1 VAAPNSQ
8 ITFKVS
14 PERWEFLAAEGKKR
28 GLSEGQFARE
38 LMEQALSQSL
48 TGNHLDEFRELVGS
62 LNQVVGQ
69 LKDGRGG
76 GTPTQPTATLPQ
88 SLQDLPGQ
96 VARLIEVMGER
107 DAIAKELRELRQ
119 QIAKM
124 MAILHQYATG
134 DQSTQKSA
142 EFGRQIFDRK

>member
-1 VAAPNSQ
+1 MAAPNPQ

-14 PERWEFLAAEGKKR
+14 AERLEFLAAEGKKR

-38 LMEQALSQSL
+38 LMEQAVTQSL

-62 LNQVVGQ
+62 LNQVVGH

-76 GTPTQPTATLPQ
+76 GTPTHPPALPQ

-134 DQSTQKSA
+134 DPSTQKAA